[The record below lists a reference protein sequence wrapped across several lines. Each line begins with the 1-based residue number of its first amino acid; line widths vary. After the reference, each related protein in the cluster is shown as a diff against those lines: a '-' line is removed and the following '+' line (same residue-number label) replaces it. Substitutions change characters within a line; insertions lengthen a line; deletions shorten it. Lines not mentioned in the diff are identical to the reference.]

1 MHLNYSWKI
10 ITKFHFS
17 FFFHFSPARPSSP
30 KRATQLAALA
40 RPSSPAALGLAS
52 SPSAAQLAR
61 SARSRVSPQRSRIS
75 TVRHIRRLSGDFTRS
90 KGQLTSTPENP
101 RAHFLSSSPP
111 LSVAAKT
118 AATEESRASGPLR
131 RRWPPRRRACS
142 PTGEH
147 AAVERPGR
155 GALCPSTRPRVDEAA
170 ARCGGEVGLFPFPF
184 SFSLIFPFFF
194 SQIYPI

>member
-1 MHLNYSWKI
+1 MDKI
-10 ITKFHFS
+10 CTEKIVSKSFKFIKKYALKLLLENNNKFFS
-17 FFFHFSPARPSSP
+17 FHFSPAW
-30 KRATQLAALA
+30 
-40 RPSSPAALGLAS
+40 PSSPAALGLAS

-75 TVRHIRRLSGDFTRS
+75 TVRHIRRLSGDFARS
-90 KGQLTSTPENP
+90 KGQLTSAPENP

-118 AATEESRASGPLR
+118 AATEESRAGGPLR
-131 RRWPPRRRACS
+131 RRRPPRRRACS

-155 GALCPSTRPRVDEAA
+155 GAPLVEP
-170 ARCGGEVGLFPFPF
+170 GEPAPWLGFF
-184 SFSLIFPFFF
+184 SDTGEKPVRLFFF
-194 SQIYPI
+194 RAGESSSDAP